1 MEIDLETILIEL
13 DPASLMSFDEKTQRY
28 ENEDEYDIEAEL
40 IYPHLRDCENISEF
54 HRKLADVFDKMF
66 EKLYYILIRNENK
79 NIPMVSLYMENLL
92 NILESEK
99 LAKKKEETISENY

>member
-40 IYPHLRDCENISEF
+40 IYPHLRDCENISSG
-54 HRKLADVFDKMF
+54 
-66 EKLYYILIRNENK
+66 Y
-79 NIPMVSLYMENLL
+79 S
-92 NILESEK
+92 
-99 LAKKKEETISENY
+99 